1 MISLRAIQAQPNAAH
16 IALAKLS
23 IPSVLEKVAPAAQ
36 SFHLITQNVDGLSE
50 RALQA
55 VDAAQRSKSSSPKD
69 YPQQASLIEM
79 HGRLFDLRCTVCS
92 HTVLDFAMPLC
103 PALGEADRRHA
114 DVIAAGRSE
123 NELQIPVEELP
134 KCAECGSLARPGV
147 VWFGEGI
154 PLLPEIEELI
164 EQADL
169 CLVVGTSST
178 VRLFRCFFSST
189 DESMQVQPAAS
200 FAYDIQGRYENP
212 GKVAVFNLEES
223 DGSEYADFLFLGGC
237 ESELPKAIGVDGEI
251 A

>member
-1 MISLRAIQAQPNAAH
+1 M
-16 IALAKLS
+16 S

-55 VDAAQRSKSSSPKD
+55 VDAVQRSKSSSPGD

-79 HGRLFDLRCTVCS
+79 HGRLFDLCCTVCS
-92 HTVLDFAMPLC
+92 HTVLDFSMPLC

-123 NELQIPVEELP
+123 NELQIPTEELP

-147 VWFGEGI
+147 VWFGEEI
-154 PLLPEIEELI
+154 PLLQKIDMLV

-178 VRLFRCFFSST
+178 VRL
-189 DESMQVQPAAS
+189 VQR
-200 FAYDIQGRYENP
+200 FI
-212 GKVAVFNLEES
+212 
-223 DGSEYADFLFLGGC
+223 GSLTHY
-237 ESELPKAIGVDGEI
+237 
-251 A
+251 